1 MSGKKQVMHTHR
13 CMRHAVSHDVKLF
26 SHMPHDKEL
35 LFCFAGECSRQTV
48 LHEVDNLPLWLT
60 LAPFANQVLAEPC
73 GHRSSSVYQ
82 AEPSD
87 AFLIS
92 SLKMSLNQ
100 VRFHFHPSFN
110 WWTVWPLLQTDIDGR
125 C

>member
-1 MSGKKQVMHTHR
+1 MHTHR
-13 CMRHAVSHDVKLF
+13 CVTHAVSHDVKLF
-26 SHMPHDKEL
+26 SHMLHAKDL
-35 LFCFAGECSRQTV
+35 LFCSPGECSRQTV

-60 LAPFANQVLAEPC
+60 LASFTNQALAEPC
-73 GHRSSSVYQ
+73 SHCSSSVNQ

-110 WWTVWPLLQTDIDGR
+110 WWSIWLLLQTDIHS
-125 C
+125 